1 MSQPSSELA
10 ENTVVRKRVTRQRSR
25 PGSAYPLG
33 ATLSSGGVNFAVFS
47 ERATGIEICL
57 FDRLDPGREST
68 RIALHDHT
76 DGVWH
81 GFVPG
86 VKAGQPYGIRAHG
99 AYAPEKGDRFN
110 FANLLLDP
118 YARAIDG
125 DWKWGPET
133 FGYRLGN
140 AEDADLQRSELD
152 SAANTP
158 RSVVIDSSFDW
169 AGDRPPRTPL
179 DRSIVYEV
187 HVKGF
192 TKQCPNVP
200 ENLRGTYAG
209 LASEF
214 AIDYLKTLGVTAVEL
229 LPIHHFVNDDFLQQK
244 GLSNYWGYNTMGY
257 FAPHAAY
264 SSNGDP
270 GGQVA
275 EFKEMVKALHAAG
288 LEVILDV
295 VYNHTAEGNH
305 LGPTLCFRGLD
316 NGAYYHLVADSPRYY
331 QDYTGCGNSLNL
343 DHPRTLQLVADS
355 LRYWVLEM
363 HVDGFRFD
371 LATTLGRGALGF
383 DRGAGFFDALL
394 QDPVLSQVKLIAEPW
409 DVGDYGYQVGGFP
422 AGWSEWNGKYRDCV
436 RAYWKGDEGMIGEF
450 AARFAGSADLYHPSG
465 RRPTASINFVAAH
478 DGFTLNDLVSYNE
491 KHNEANGEENRDG
504 DNHNRSW
511 NCGTEGPTTDP
522 AINTLRLRQRRN
534 FLATLFLSQGVPMLY
549 GGDEFGRTQNGNNN
563 TYCQDNV
570 LNWFPWN
577 SDAID
582 HLLLTFTKQLIAFR
596 CDHPIFR
603 RPKFFTGRKVRRD
616 EFRDLLWINP
626 GGTAMQAE
634 EWSNGFSR
642 CLGAILNGEAGD
654 IHDAEGRPVH
664 DDTFM
669 ILFNA
674 HHEPVKFTLAGSASL
689 IWKLLL
695 DTRDET
701 GFFSDP
707 PTHAAG
713 ETIELLDRSL
723 CLLRLNRVRE
733 PAKPRRRRS
742 A

>member
-1 MSQPSSELA
+1 MSQPPTELG
-10 ENTVVRKRVTRQRSR
+10 EKTVVRKRVTRQRSR
-25 PGSAYPLG
+25 PGSARPLG
-33 ATLSSGGVNFAVFS
+33 ATLSSDGVNFAVFS
-47 ERATGIEICL
+47 EHATGIEICF
-57 FDRLDPGREST
+57 FDRFDPRRESV
-68 RIALHDHT
+68 RIALHGHT

-86 VKAGQPYGIRAHG
+86 VKAGQLYGIRAHG
-99 AYAPEKGDRFN
+99 AYAPEKGHRFN
-110 FANLLLDP
+110 FAKLLLDP
-118 YARAIDG
+118 YARAIAG
-125 DWKWGPET
+125 DWQWGPET

-140 AEDADLQRSELD
+140 GDDADLQRSEID

-158 RSVVIDSSFDW
+158 RCVVIDPSFDW
-169 AGDRPPRTPL
+169 AGDRPPHTPL
-179 DRSIVYEV
+179 DRSIIYEV

-192 TKQCPNVP
+192 TKQCPNLS
-200 ENLRGTYAG
+200 EELRGTYAG

-214 AIDYLKTLGVTAVEL
+214 AIDYFKTLGVTAVEL
-229 LPIHHFVNDDFLQQK
+229 LPIHHFVNDDFLLQK
-244 GLSNYWGYNTMGY
+244 GLSNYWGYNPIGY
-257 FAPHAAY
+257 FAPYSAY
-264 SSNGDP
+264 SSNCNP
-270 GGQVA
+270 GGQVR

-305 LGPTLCFRGLD
+305 LGPTLCFRGLE
-316 NGAYYHLVADSPRYY
+316 NTAYYHLVPDSPRYY
-331 QDYTGCGNSLNL
+331 QDYTGCGNSLNV

-383 DRGAGFFDALL
+383 DRGAGFFDILL
-394 QDPVLSQVKLIAEPW
+394 QDPVLSQIKLIAEPW

-422 AGWSEWNGKYRDCV
+422 AGWSEWNGKYRDCL
-436 RAYWKGDEGMIGEF
+436 RGYWKGDEGMIGEF
-450 AARFAGSADLYHPSG
+450 AARFAGSADLYQAAG
-465 RRPTASINFVAAH
+465 RQPTASINFVAAH

-511 NCGTEGPTTDP
+511 NCGVEGPTNDSE
-522 AINTLRLRQRRN
+522 INALRQRQRRN
-534 FLATLFLSQGVPMLY
+534 FLATLFLSQGVPMLC

-563 TYCQDNV
+563 AYCQDNV

-577 SDAID
+577 SDVID
-582 HLLLTFTKQLIAFR
+582 SRLLAFTKRLIAFR
-596 CDHPIFR
+596 QDHPIFR
-603 RPKFFTGRKVRRD
+603 RPKFFTGKKVRRH
-616 EFRDLLWINP
+616 EFRDLLWVNP
-626 GGTAMQAE
+626 SGTAMRAE
-634 EWSNGFSR
+634 DWNNGFSR

-654 IHDAEGRPVH
+654 VHDSEGRPIH

-689 IWKLLL
+689 LWKLLL
-695 DTRDET
+695 DTRRET
-701 GFFSDP
+701 GFLADP
-707 PTHAAG
+707 STHAAG

-723 CLLRLNRVRE
+723 CLLCLDRPKE
-733 PAKPRRRRS
+733 PGKLRRRRTG
-742 A
+742 